1 MRKNERDVF
10 TLDLHNRGRSQASN
24 TRGRRLLPGRDGATK
39 LRSARSG
46 GIPLCDENSIC
57 VFGWEL
63 RKRERVNRSDE
74 AAIVHRNRVAAFLV
88 HVGEPQD
95 RVAQ

>member
-1 MRKNERDVF
+1 MSETSSLSIFTIEAHRKPQ
-10 TLDLHNRGRSQASN
+10 TP
-24 TRGRRLLPGRDGATK
+24 RGRRLLPGREGATK

-46 GIPLCDENSIC
+46 GIPLCDENSILR
-57 VFGWEL
+57 VRLEL

-88 HVGEPQD
+88 DVGEPQD